1 MSNKKKT
8 TGGDTMSKSSS
19 ALQGSAHFS
28 APSDIR
34 KRLFVSSYQLLNA
47 TCSLPL
53 CLSGTDGDSWE
64 IHLSLTVHFE
74 SSHRSQLP
82 AV

>member
-1 MSNKKKT
+1 M
-8 TGGDTMSKSSS
+8 MSKSIS

-28 APSDIR
+28 APSDVP

-53 CLSGTDGDSWE
+53 CLSGRDGDGQE
-64 IHLSLTVHFE
+64 IHLSLTPHFE
-74 SSHRSQLP
+74 SSHRSWLP